1 MSVIDGVAEIG
12 QYQVVVVDVG
22 DGDGVEVG
30 SILGIYQSGN
40 IVKDEIATEVK
51 RNYEVDDNDVLGDL
65 WKGIHD
71 TGLFSYLGRWNTSP
85 ELVELPA
92 EYAGVLMVFRTFEN
106 VSYGLVMKAVS
117 PIHIYDSV
125 RNL

>member
-1 MSVIDGVAEIG
+1 MD
-12 QYQVVVVDVG
+12 
-22 DGDGVEVG
+22 
-30 SILGIYQSGN
+30 
-40 IVKDEIATEVK
+40 K
-51 RNYEVDDNDVLGDL
+51 RNYKVDDNDVLGDL

-71 TGLFSYLGRWNTSP
+71 SDLIGYLGRWNTQP

>member
-1 MSVIDGVAEIG
+1 M
-12 QYQVVVVDVG
+12 
-22 DGDGVEVG
+22 G

-40 IVKDEIATEVK
+40 IVKDEIATEIK
-51 RNYEVDDNDVLGDL
+51 RNYEVDENDIIGTVARDVNNSSLMG
-65 WKGIHD
+65 
-71 TGLFSYLGRWNTSP
+71 YLGRWNTSP
-85 ELVELPA
+85 ELIELPA